1 MIWKL
6 SLRACSAADCLPLAP
21 AQSGGPLG
29 LPAHLLQDPPL
40 RDVPFLPVGTTLY
53 AEETPFARVT
63 GHVWLPACDDGHA
76 LRCPLLTALTD
87 LPVGDICLEPRKS
100 GRSLAWVT
108 LSDKGSLGLREDTSG
123 PALAEMVA
131 EALPLC
137 HSQGFILPD
146 EPSEL
151 RALLTELALGQ
162 QYDLILTSGGT
173 GIASAVLMIIIGL
186 AVVVFIVFMSNAER
200 RIPVQYAKRVVGR
213 KMYGGQSTH
222 LPIKVN
228 ASGVMPIIFASS
240 ILSLPQ
246 TIAMFW
252 QPETGTIGYHIMNL
266 FSQTNPFYIVV
277 YGLLILAFAYFYA
290 SIQFNP
296 IEISN
301 NLKKN
306 GGFIPG
312 FRPGK
317 PTSDFIVKALG
328 KVTFVGALFLMVVA
342 ILPLI
347 VGAISPTLSN
357 IALGGT
363 SVIIVV
369 GVALDTVKQLEA
381 QMLMRHHKGFLE

>member
-6 SLRACSAADCLPLAP
+6 SLRACSAEDCLPLAP

-100 GRSLAWVT
+100 GRSLAWIT

-146 EPSEL
+146 EPSQL

-173 GIASAVLMIIIGL
+173 GISPRDISPQVTHSVLDYELPGFAAAMLAASLAVTPRAVISRATAGVLGQSLIINLPGSLKAVRENLAAVLP
-186 AVVVFIVFMSNAER
+186 ARA
-200 RIPVQYAKRVVGR
+200 
-213 KMYGGQSTH
+213 H
-222 LPIKVN
+222 
-228 ASGVMPIIFASS
+228 
-240 ILSLPQ
+240 
-246 TIAMFW
+246 
-252 QPETGTIGYHIMNL
+252 
-266 FSQTNPFYIVV
+266 
-277 YGLLILAFAYFYA
+277 
-290 SIQFNP
+290 
-296 IEISN
+296 
-301 NLKKN
+301 
-306 GGFIPG
+306 
-312 FRPGK
+312 
-317 PTSDFIVKALG
+317 
-328 KVTFVGALFLMVVA
+328 
-342 ILPLI
+342 
-347 VGAISPTLSN
+347 
-357 IALGGT
+357 
-363 SVIIVV
+363 
-369 GVALDTVKQLEA
+369 ALDKLHGDTA
-381 QMLMRHHKGFLE
+381 DCGG